1 MPETFQDVITSL
13 LRQHLPELPGL
24 AELHDAQGMDRLALE
39 LSGFC
44 VALAEANKQINL
56 TGIVDPEGMAVRHVL
71 DALTALPA
79 LKGDGVLVDLGS
91 GCGVPGI
98 PLALALPQRQVV
110 LVESRERKAAAL
122 VALVDDLGL
131 SPRVSAVRARGEV
144 WLAEHPADE
153 VVTRA
158 VGSIADQLKLLRKAR
173 EAFSRV
179 VMLKGPGADDELAQ
193 VSDRLTELGFEP
205 PERFSA
211 ELPHGAGSR
220 VLLAFEPTQTRAS
233 RGRRSR
239 RA

>member
-1 MPETFQDVITSL
+1 MPETFQDVITDL
-13 LRQHLPELPGL
+13 LRQHLPQVPGL
-24 AELHDAQGMDRLALE
+24 AEIHGGPGIEQLARS
-39 LSGFC
+39 LSSFC
-44 VALAEANKQINL
+44 VALAAANEKINL

-98 PLALALPQRQVV
+98 PLALALPRRQVV

-122 VALVDDLGL
+122 AALVDELGL
-131 SPRVSAVRARGEV
+131 SPRVSAVRARGEL

-173 EAFSRV
+173 HAFNRL
-179 VMLKGPGADDELAQ
+179 VMLKGPGADDEFSQ
-193 VSDRLTELGFEP
+193 VADRLTELGFEA
-205 PERFSA
+205 PERLSA
-211 ELPHGAGSR
+211 DLPHGAGSR
-220 VLLAFEPTQTRAS
+220 VLLAFEPTRKS
-233 RGRRSR
+233 
-239 RA
+239 

>member
-1 MPETFQDVITSL
+1 MPDTFQDVITDL
-13 LRQHLPELPGL
+13 LRQHLPQVPGL
-24 AELHDAQGMDRLALE
+24 AELHDGPGIERLALS

-44 VALAEANKQINL
+44 VALAAANEKINL

-122 VALVDDLGL
+122 AALVDELGL
-131 SPRVSAVRARGEV
+131 SPRVSAVRARGEI
-144 WLAEHPADE
+144 WLAENPADE

-173 EAFSRV
+173 HAFNRL
-179 VMLKGPGADDELAQ
+179 VMLKGPGADDELTQ
-193 VSDRLTELGFEP
+193 VADRLTDLGFEA

-211 ELPHGAGSR
+211 DLPRGAGSR
-220 VLLAFEPTQTRAS
+220 VLLAFEPPPR
-233 RGRRSR
+233 
-239 RA
+239 